1 MGACRL
7 AVPQAFLSPMQE
19 ACAWL
24 RDWETPPYCTRE
36 PRTNVPRTGER
47 CGPDYAVESMGKTLP
62 SDGNVLPPAAPW
74 AGEAGATSAA
84 AAIVPGVTLDRLA
97 SFRVTYIAILVFVL
111 LYVFTV
117 KGVEQLFGRSFRE
130 KVTVAMHV
138 DPAAGPVADQI
149 QRRVDAVVRDSP
161 WVRVGGVR
169 VTAIVL
175 GADGQPIYAGGR
187 RIPTPM
193 PGDPVAEAALL
204 LPASADIV
212 VSVPHNSLVANSI
225 LVSYAGALIYT
236 LFLYDRR
243 RQRYEEGRIAAA
255 LAAREETATR
265 AARIEAELAELTRQ
279 VDDRV
284 EAEVSGEMMSVRAE
298 RGALQ
303 EKLAVLARRESEL
316 RAQAGRFQET
326 LLSERTG
333 LEELLDEA
341 LADLSR
347 KDEALRGLE
356 EKLKRAGQPKEAAA
370 PRARDID
377 LLAQRLRTLYKNL
390 EVDDH
395 AIHDLIALR
404 DESMKLRAEEEIK
417 RLSDDV
423 ETAAVRRKVGGLPS
437 HLTIFELGFAGKGR
451 IYYTIGRQ
459 RRFRVLSVGAKNSQK
474 TDLEYLSRLPRE

>member
-1 MGACRL
+1 VSG
-7 AVPQAFLSPMQE
+7 
-19 ACAWL
+19 
-24 RDWETPPYCTRE
+24 
-36 PRTNVPRTGER
+36 
-47 CGPDYAVESMGKTLP
+47 
-62 SDGNVLPPAAPW
+62 
-74 AGEAGATSAA
+74 
-84 AAIVPGVTLDRLA
+84 ITLDRLA
-97 SFRVTYIAILVFVL
+97 SFRETYIAILVFVL

-117 KGVEQLFGRSFRE
+117 KGVEQLFGRSFR
-130 KVTVAMHV
+130 KNVAVATRV

-149 QRRVDAVVRDSP
+149 QSRVDTVVRDSP

-187 RIPTPM
+187 RIPTLM
-193 PGDPVAEAALL
+193 PGDPVAEAARL
-204 LPASADIV
+204 LPATADVV
-212 VSVPHNSLVANSI
+212 VSVPHNSLVANGVLI
-225 LVSYAGALIYT
+225 SYAAALIYT

-243 RQRYEEGRIAAA
+243 RQGVAESLIAAA
-255 LAAREETATR
+255 LAAREETAAR
-265 AARIEAELAELTRQ
+265 AAKIEVELAELTRE
-279 VDDRV
+279 VDERV
-284 EAEVSGEMMSVRAE
+284 EAEVSGEIASVRAE

-303 EKLAVLARRESEL
+303 EKLAALARREAEL
-316 RAQAGRFQET
+316 RAQTGAFHET
-326 LLSERTG
+326 LVSERAG
-333 LEELLDEA
+333 LEEMLDEA

-347 KDEALRGLE
+347 KDEAVRGLE
-356 EKLKRAGQPKEAAA
+356 EKLKRAGQSKEPAA
-370 PRARDID
+370 PRARDVD

-417 RLSDDV
+417 RLADDV

-451 IYYTIGRQ
+451 IYYTVGRQ
-459 RRFRVLSVGAKNSQK
+459 RRFRVLAVGAKNSQK